1 MQAGTA
7 LFFKDFRFK
16 DGGISDK
23 LVIVLN
29 TPQKDQPYLLCP
41 TTSKQHHRKSQLG
54 CHSEANYFYVDENQD
69 NFDVNTWILFHVI
82 YEKESSELLSEKF
95 RGKLYRMFD
104 LDTNLWDAVR
114 NCILKS
120 GDIELD
126 YLEMIEKSE

>member
-1 MQAGTA
+1 MQAGTT

-16 DGGISDK
+16 DGGTSDK

-29 TPQKDQPYLLCP
+29 TPEKDQPYLLCP

-54 CHSEANYFYVDENQD
+54 CHSEDNYFYVDEKQD
-69 NFDVNTWILFHVI
+69 HFDVNTWILFHEI
-82 YEKESSELLSEKF
+82 YEKKSAELLSEKF
-95 RGKLYRMFD
+95 QGKLYMKFD
-104 LDTNLWDAVR
+104 LDTNLWKAVR

-120 GDIELD
+120 VDIELD